1 MTENREY
8 TVVTSDGE
16 VVRHGKAEVLPEP
29 PQGCLRL
36 IGVLPPNAPSY
47 WDGEVFILKPPPPSA
62 HHIFDYTT
70 KQWVDPRTEQTQ
82 WPVVRRQRDALLAQS
97 DWTQL
102 PDVPLAT
109 KERWA
114 IYRQA
119 LRDVT
124 LQPDPF
130 NVVWPVAHG

>member
-1 MTENREY
+1 MTNIVLTRIDANGVPSGTYSGLAEIVNRNCEGWA
-8 TVVTSDGE
+8 TVQG
-16 VVRHGKAEVLPEP
+16 P
-29 PQGCLRL
+29 PG
-36 IGVLPPNAPSY
+36 GDW
-47 WDGEVFILKPPPPSA
+47 WDSELSQWKVKPAQPDKYHVFN
-62 HHIFDYTT
+62 YVT
-70 KQWVDPRTEQTQ
+70 KQWIDPRTEQTQ

-109 KERWA
+109 KETWA

-130 NVVWPVAHG
+130 SVVWPVAPG